1 MAKVETITVPV
12 DVELSDKLKALIAA
26 EVARQL
32 QAAKDELVDAVEKRI
47 VTHMHLQ
54 SGMRK

>member
-1 MAKVETITVPV
+1 MPKIEEITVPV
-12 DVELSDKLKALIAA
+12 NIELSDKLKALIAA

-32 QAAKDELVDAVEKRI
+32 QEATDKLAEAVEKRI
-47 VTHMHLQ
+47 AQRMRLQ